1 MQLGLS
7 ETKKRLDSPTSSL
20 GARTLTSV
28 LVECISFHSQVV
40 AKYPVN
46 LQIAMAKNIQKHL
59 NHLQQVSYTF
69 QEPVDISRFPK
80 PSKPSWCWHR
90 CQPSIPV
97 TLLRGQP
104 TMYDLPFHD
113 VQSTTSYM
121 KTFHE
126 YNMLYKLNSPCL
138 LVFTCSNHVR
148 TLIIKQVPH
157 ESLNCDSGTWRVL
170 STSSQ
175 RRCCP
180 KADNLL
186 QIECNKLT

>member
-7 ETKKRLDSPTSSL
+7 ETEKRLDSPTSSL

-28 LVECISFHSQVV
+28 LVECISFQGQVV

-69 QEPVDISRFPK
+69 QEPVNISRFPK
-80 PSKPSWCWHR
+80 PSKLSWCWHR
-90 CQPSIPV
+90 CQLCMTYHFMMSNRQHHTWKQSMSIIC
-97 TLLRGQP
+97 
-104 TMYDLPFHD
+104 
-113 VQSTTSYM
+113 
-121 KTFHE
+121 
-126 YNMLYKLNSPCL
+126 KLNSPYI
-138 LVFTCSNHVR
+138 LVLTCSNHVG

-186 QIECNKLT
+186 PSECNKLT